1 MAWFRYP
8 DGIIPGDHPRYV
20 KGRSDDMDS
29 DVYYGDFPHISGI
42 FHSGD
47 NRTSDRQFD
56 RGLSGAVRISEMQKQ
71 EAAAAVWLFLIAVL
85 ALTGIW
91 IGKDTSM
98 ILTIVLFAMTTA
110 SMMGVNT
117 IFVNFFPL
125 RYEAIGKVSTVSGF
139 MNGMAYVGTAVS
151 TFTIGVL
158 VEQKGWDVTI
168 GSWVVMTFLALM
180 VCMLGKKKIFVADG
194 II

>member
-1 MAWFRYP
+1 MA
-8 DGIIPGDHPRYV
+8 V
-20 KGRSDDMDS
+20 
-29 DVYYGDFPHISGI
+29 
-42 FHSGD
+42 
-47 NRTSDRQFD
+47 FD
-56 RGLSGAVRISEMQKQ
+56 RSAGSDGHLDR
-71 EAAAAVWLFLIAVL
+71 
-85 ALTGIW
+85 
-91 IGKDTSM
+91 KDTSM

-180 VCMLGKKKIFVADG
+180 VCMLGKKKFSWQTE
-194 II
+194 

>member
-1 MAWFRYP
+1 MKGK
-8 DGIIPGDHPRYV
+8 GIHS
-20 KGRSDDMDS
+20 RS
-29 DVYYGDFPHISGI
+29 I
-42 FHSGD
+42 FVQLVVFS
-47 NRTSDRQFD
+47 
-56 RGLSGAVRISEMQKQ
+56 L
-71 EAAAAVWLFLIAVL
+71 L
-85 ALTGIW
+85 AS
-91 IGKDTSM
+91 SM

-158 VEQKGWDVTI
+158 VEQKGWN
-168 GSWVVMTFLALM
+168 VMTFLALV
-180 VCMLGKKKIFVADG
+180 VCMLGRKKFS
-194 II
+194 

>member
-1 MAWFRYP
+1 M
-8 DGIIPGDHPRYV
+8 
-20 KGRSDDMDS
+20 
-29 DVYYGDFPHISGI
+29 VYSRVQNYKVYGS
-42 FHSGD
+42 
-47 NRTSDRQFD
+47 RVTM
-56 RGLSGAVRISEMQKQ
+56 MQQASREVWYLQ
-71 EAAAAVWLFLIAVL
+71 EKAEESAAAAAAVWLFLLAVL

-158 VEQKGWDVTI
+158 VEQKGWNVTI
-168 GSWVVMTFLALM
+168 GSWVVMTFLALV
-180 VCMLGKKKIFVADG
+180 VCMLGKKEIFATDG
-194 II
+194 RSQKKMKNKTA

>member
-1 MAWFRYP
+1 M
-8 DGIIPGDHPRYV
+8 
-20 KGRSDDMDS
+20 
-29 DVYYGDFPHISGI
+29 VYSRVQNCKVYGS
-42 FHSGD
+42 
-47 NRTSDRQFD
+47 RVTM
-56 RGLSGAVRISEMQKQ
+56 MQQASREVWYLQ
-71 EAAAAVWLFLIAVL
+71 EKAEESAAAAVWLFLLAVL
-85 ALTGIW
+85 ALMGIW

-158 VEQKGWDVTI
+158 VEQKGWNVTI
-168 GSWVVMTFLALM
+168 GSWVVMTFLALV
-180 VCMLGKKKIFVADG
+180 VCMLGKKEIFATDG
-194 II
+194 ISQKKMKNKTA

>member
-1 MAWFRYP
+1 MAIQIERQ
-8 DGIIPGDHPRYV
+8 
-20 KGRSDDMDS
+20 
-29 DVYYGDFPHISGI
+29 
-42 FHSGD
+42 
-47 NRTSDRQFD
+47 DR
-56 RGLSGAVRISEMQKQ
+56 KQ
-71 EAAAAVWLFLIAVL
+71 EHRMKGKGIHSRSIFVQLVVFSLL
-85 ALTGIW
+85 AS
-91 IGKDTSM
+91 SM

-158 VEQKGWDVTI
+158 VEQKGWNVTI
-168 GSWVVMTFLALM
+168 GSWGVMTFLALV
-180 VCMLGKKKIFVADG
+180 VCMLGRKKFS
-194 II
+194 